1 MSKGFYAKLNDLL
14 NLLAPIIES
23 IEPIEDQAM
32 LWYQTIQHLRG
43 VTSIQTTQTYES
55 VWLTIK
61 VMLDARLSS
70 RAFGQQSHTNNTL
83 APSPANPM
91 VPSHTNPM
99 VPSPANP
106 MVPSPLSDSNDFD
119 RDMQIQNI
127 DTIPEAEPYV
137 DYITFSNY
145 VASKGYNIDVQA
157 LYTKYANKGWRD
169 ASGLPIASWQKL
181 VDKIATNSATKNI
194 IENEENRCNNRIGQ
208 YNSDPNRLSKILNS
222 I

>member
-1 MSKGFYAKLNDLL
+1 MSKGFYTKLNDLL

-32 LWYQTIQHLRG
+32 LWRQTIQYLRG
-43 VTSIQTTQTYES
+43 VTSIQTTKTYES

-70 RAFGQQSHTNNTL
+70 RAFGQQRHTNTIL
-83 APSPANPM
+83 APTPANPM
-91 VPSHTNPM
+91 VPT
-99 VPSPANP
+99 
-106 MVPSPLSDSNDFD
+106 PLSKSNDFD
-119 RDMQIQNI
+119 REMKIQNI

-145 VASKGYNIDVQA
+145 VASKGYKIDVQA
-157 LYTKYANKGWRD
+157 LYAKYANKGWRD

-181 VDKIATNSATKNI
+181 VDKIATNSGAKNNI